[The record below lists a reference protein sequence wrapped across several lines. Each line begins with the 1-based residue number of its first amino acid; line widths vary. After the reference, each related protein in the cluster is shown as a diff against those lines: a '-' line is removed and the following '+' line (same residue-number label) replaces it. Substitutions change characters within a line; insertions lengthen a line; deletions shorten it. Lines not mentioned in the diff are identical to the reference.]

1 MSQPTAATPPVPQ
14 RHRFYED
21 ALALGLATLLITVGL
36 ALFAKA
42 TLMTGSAAGLALL
55 LQYAT
60 GLPFGLLFS
69 VLNLPFYWLAI
80 TRMGLPF
87 TLRTFAAVCLI
98 SVLVQATPRWLD
110 IATIDPVYAALA
122 GGAAMGMGM
131 LALARH
137 RTAIGGVNILALYL
151 QEKHGLRAG
160 WVQLGIDAAIFLSA
174 FFVLPA
180 EKVLISILGTVVIN
194 AILAMNHRPGRYMA
208 VS

>member
-1 MSQPTAATPPVPQ
+1 MSQPAAAPPPLQQ

-21 ALALGLATLLITVGL
+21 ALAILMGTLLITVGI

-55 LQYAT
+55 LQYGT

-69 VLNLPFYWLAI
+69 ALNLPFYWLAI
-80 TRMGLPF
+80 RRMGLPF

-98 SVLVQATPRWLD
+98 SGLVQATPGWLQ
-110 IATIDPVYAALA
+110 IASIAPLYAALA

-151 QEKHGLRAG
+151 QERHGLRAG
-160 WVQLGIDAAIFLSA
+160 WVQLGIDAAIFLAA

-180 EKVLISILGTVVIN
+180 DKVLISILGTTVLN

>member
-14 RHRFYED
+14 RHRLYED

-110 IATIDPVYAALA
+110 IATIDPLYAALA

>member
-1 MSQPTAATPPVPQ
+1 MSQPAAAPPPLLQ
-14 RHRFYED
+14 RHNLYED
-21 ALALGLATLLITVGL
+21 ALAILMGTLLVTVGIT
-36 ALFAKA
+36 LFATA

-80 TRMGLPF
+80 RRMGLPF

-98 SVLVQATPRWLD
+98 SALVQATPGWLA
-110 IATIDPVYAALA
+110 ISAVEPVYAALA
-122 GGAAMGMGM
+122 GGAAIGMGM

-160 WVQLGIDAAIFLSA
+160 WVQLGIDAAIFSAA

-180 EKVLISILGTVVIN
+180 DKVLISILGTMVLN

>member
-1 MSQPTAATPPVPQ
+1 MSQPAAAPPPLLQ

-21 ALALGLATLLITVGL
+21 ALAILMGTLLITVGI

-55 LQYAT
+55 LQYGT

-69 VLNLPFYWLAI
+69 ALNLPFYWFAI
-80 TRMGLPF
+80 RRMGLPF

-98 SVLVQATPRWLD
+98 SGLVQATPGWLQ
-110 IATIDPVYAALA
+110 IASIAPLYAALA

-151 QEKHGLRAG
+151 QERHGLRAG
-160 WVQLGIDAAIFLSA
+160 WVQLGIDAAIFLAA

-180 EKVLISILGTVVIN
+180 DKVLISILGTTVLN